1 MISGK
6 LNVNLMARLS
16 ELRDL
21 AAMVETFGEANELP
35 NRTNFIINLA
45 LEELITNT
53 LIHGEFEEGIEPKI
67 EISLDI
73 EGSTVIVVVESNGS
87 KFDPTQDTEPDTT
100 SELQDRP
107 IGGLGLHLVKS
118 QADRCIY
125 EWVDGINRLILEYK
139 TG

>member
-21 AAMVETFGEANELP
+21 AAMVETFGEANDLP

-53 LIHGEFEEGIEPKI
+53 LVHGQFEEGVEPKI
-67 EISLDI
+67 EISLGI
-73 EGSTVIVVVESNGS
+73 EGSSVIVVVESNGQ
-87 KFDPTQDTEPDTT
+87 KFDPTQDTDPDTT

-118 QADRCIY
+118 QADRCTY
-125 EWVDGINRLILEYK
+125 EWVNGINRLVLEYK
-139 TG
+139 TT